1 MRLETKREGIHI
13 QCGRGGK
20 IMKRIAVFDSKKY
33 DESSFAPHL
42 KQYEFAFYKDKLSQH
57 TAILAKGFDAVICFV
72 NDDLSKGVL
81 DKLMEYGI
89 HAVFLRCA
97 GYNNVDLDAAYK
109 NKIHIIRVP
118 AYSPYAIAEHAF
130 ALLLSLNR
138 HIHKAY
144 IRSRDFNFNLDGL
157 TGFDLHEKTVGVVGT
172 GKIGRVFIDIAR
184 GFGMHVICYDPYPVK
199 DSDYEYVSLEELY
212 TRSDIISLHCPLIE
226 SNKHMIGHDAIA
238 KMKKGVVIINTS
250 RGALIDSKAL
260 LEGLKEKKIGAVG
273 LDVYEEEANL
283 FYKDN
288 SFKIIND
295 DVLSLLIQLPNVI
308 ITSHQAYLTHEALD
322 NIAKTTIQNMD
333 EYFGDELITNELCYH
348 CEKSKDPEACYKA
361 RKKKCF

>member
-1 MRLETKREGIHI
+1 
-13 QCGRGGK
+13 
-20 IMKRIAVFDSKKY
+20 MKRIAVFDSKKY
-33 DESSFAPHL
+33 DESSFAPYL
-42 KQYEFAFYKDKLSQH
+42 KQYEFAFFKDKLSLH
-57 TAILAKGFDAVICFV
+57 TVILAKGFDAVMCFV
-72 NDDLSKGVL
+72 NDDLSKEVIE
-81 DKLMEYGI
+81 KLAEYGI

-97 GYNNVDLDAAYK
+97 GYNNVDLEAAYK
-109 NKIHIIRVP
+109 NKVHVVRVP

-157 TGFDLHEKTVGVVGT
+157 TGFDLHEKTVGVIGT

-184 GFGMHVICYDPYPVK
+184 GFGMKVICYDPYPIK
-199 DSDYEYVSLEELY
+199 DSGYEYVSLGELY
-212 TRSDIISLHCPLIE
+212 TRSDVISLHCPLIE
-226 SNKHMIGHDAIA
+226 ANRHMIDKRAID
-238 KMKKGVVIINTS
+238 KMKKGVFIINTS
-250 RGALIDSKAL
+250 RGGLIDSKAL

-288 SFKIIND
+288 SLKIIND

-308 ITSHQAYLTHEALD
+308 ITSHQAYLTREALD

-333 EYFGDELITNELCYH
+333 EYFGDSFINNELCYH
-348 CEKSKDPEACYKA
+348 CEKNKDPQACYHA
-361 RKKKCF
+361 RAKRCF